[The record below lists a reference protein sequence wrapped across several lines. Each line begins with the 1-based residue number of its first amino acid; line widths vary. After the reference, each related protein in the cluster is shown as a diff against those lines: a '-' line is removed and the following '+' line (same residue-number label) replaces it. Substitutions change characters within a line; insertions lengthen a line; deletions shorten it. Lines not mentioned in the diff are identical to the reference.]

1 MIKTRK
7 LCIVTN
13 NVLKPD
19 PNTEPNNLPDH
30 WVTRST
36 MEKPLINK
44 LINFYYVIIYQ
55 LLKKYKQIQIEFR
68 LKLFI

>member
-44 LINFYYVIIYQ
+44 LINFYYVIIY
-55 LLKKYKQIQIEFR
+55 
-68 LKLFI
+68 